1 MSAAAT
7 APHTAPLTASDRSPA
22 TPVSRHRTSTI
33 HAVAIAAGKT
43 MSGWVNKPSA
53 VTTANSPQRTGSS
66 GRRTSPCP
74 HSSKAMNARPVS
86 V

>member
-1 MSAAAT
+1 MSVAAT
-7 APHTAPLTASDRSPA
+7 APHTTPLTASDRIPA
-22 TPVSRHRTSTI
+22 TPVSRHRASAT

-53 VTTANSPQRTGSS
+53 VTTANSPQRTWSS
-66 GRRTSPCP
+66 GRRTIPCP
-74 HSSKAMNARPVS
+74 QSSKAMNARPVS